1 MIPRSIDE
9 LARQR
14 RAELLAEASGPR
26 QGKPRADRAPDWRST
41 VGWSIVTIGLRIA
54 ALR

>member
-1 MIPRSIDE
+1 MIPRQIDE

-14 RAELLAEASGPR
+14 RAELLSEASGPR
-26 QGKPRADRAPDWRST
+26 QGNPRAARRPSWRRT
-41 VGWSIVTIGLRIA
+41 VGWSMVTIGLRIA